1 MTTEM
6 HELPEEGDIVIA
18 TIKEVTSHGAYVTLD
33 EYGGITGF
41 LHISEIATGWIRNIE
56 RYVKPKQ
63 KAVLKVIRV
72 NRTRVEVDLSLKQVG
87 GAEKKEKLMEA
98 KKDEKVKAF
107 LELIKEK
114 CKLSDDQLKKYVDVL
129 SERYPV
135 LYDVFEIVGTKG
147 IKVIEDINLP
157 QEMITAI
164 EEVSS
169 KIPIPSVEVRGIME
183 ITCGKPN
190 GIEIIKETLINA
202 EESKSGADT
211 SITYIG
217 APKYRLMVNAENF
230 KVAEKAL
237 NAVVQK
243 IQEGIE
249 KNGGTFKFVREES
262 KKGVKT

>member
-1 MTTEM
+1 MTTEV
-6 HELPEEGDIVIA
+6 HELPEAGDIVIA
-18 TIKEVTSHGAYVTLD
+18 TIKEVMSHGAYVTLD

-41 LHISEIATGWIRNIE
+41 LHISEIATGWVRNID

-72 NRTRVEVDLSLKQVG
+72 NKTRAEVDLSLKQVG
-87 GAEKKEKLMEA
+87 GEEKKAKLMEV
-98 KKDEKVKAF
+98 KKDEKSKAF
-107 LELIKEK
+107 MELIKEK
-114 CKLSDDQLKKYVDVL
+114 CKLKDEQLKKYVDIL

-135 LYDVFEIVGTKG
+135 LYDLFELVGKKG
-147 IKVIEDINLP
+147 IKAIEDLNLP
-157 QEMITAI
+157 QEMTSAI
-164 EEVSS
+164 QEISS

-183 ITCGKPN
+183 LTCRKAN
-190 GIEIIKETLINA
+190 GIEIIKETLISA
-202 EESKSGADT
+202 EENKSGADI

-230 KVAEKAL
+230 KVAEKAI

-249 KNGGTFKFVREES
+249 KNGGTFRFVREES